1 MLYKKA
7 FSKYSKIRKYQGDS
21 MKICVFGAA
30 SATINQQYIDAVEKM
45 GEYLALR
52 GHSLVFG
59 AGGRGLMGAA
69 AKGFKKGG
77 AYIHGVI
84 PEFFKTGDISVVEPV
99 FDRCDK
105 VTYTNTMRERKA
117 IMEDDADAFI
127 IVPGGIGT
135 FEELFEILT
144 LKQLGRHSK
153 PIAVYNVLGYY
164 DFMEKMLDHAIDE
177 NFIRNEFKLLYH
189 VFDDVEAMA
198 DYVESKGE

>member
-1 MLYKKA
+1 
-7 FSKYSKIRKYQGDS
+7 

-30 SATINQQYIDAVEKM
+30 SATINSRYIDAVEKM

-59 AGGRGLMGAA
+59 AGGKGLMGAA

-99 FDRCDK
+99 FDQCDK
-105 VTYTNTMRERKA
+105 VTYTQTMRERKA
-117 IMEDDADAFI
+117 VMEDDADAFV
-127 IVPGGIGT
+127 IVPGGVGT

-153 PIAVYNVLGYY
+153 PIVIYNVMGYY
-164 DFMEKMLDHAIDE
+164 NFMEQMFDHAIAE
-177 NFIRNEFKLLYH
+177 AFIRPEFKQLYH
-189 VFDDVEAMA
+189 IFDDVKEMT
-198 DYVESKGE
+198 DYIEVKGK

>member
-1 MLYKKA
+1 
-7 FSKYSKIRKYQGDS
+7 

-30 SATINQQYIDAVEKM
+30 SATIDSRYIDAVEKM
-45 GEYLALR
+45 GEYFAQR

-59 AGGRGLMGAA
+59 AGGKGLMGAA

-99 FDRCDK
+99 FEFCDK
-105 VTYTNTMRERKA
+105 VTYTQTMRERKA
-117 IMEDDADAFI
+117 IMEDDADAFV
-127 IVPGGIGT
+127 IVPGGVGT

-153 PIAVYNVLGYY
+153 PIVIYNVLGYY
-164 DFMEKMLDHAIDE
+164 NFMEQMFDRAINE
-177 NFIRNEFKLLYH
+177 NFIRPQFKLLYH
-189 VFDDVEAMA
+189 VFDDVEKMT
-198 DYVESKGE
+198 DYIESKGQ